1 MLIVAIYNPNT
12 FRFWKSSAAFQLQ
25 RTSCRKLPQ
34 QVQPRRVLRARRLP
48 WHCINSRINV
58 NLGIKSQYLFVKV
71 SRWFREYFINF
82 SLFLVL
88 LSTLPMRAD
97 GFCGGNGIKKKKN
110 PQQVLGSRN
119 LPTIMLGQ
127 LQAQKKKLW
136 NPIYVL
142 ALSPLLHTKFIL
154 NDTNIH
160 DFLLLNVEIVLR
172 SA

>member
-1 MLIVAIYNPNT
+1 MNQIFIFYFNSPSSENQRELDIMLIVAIYNPNT

-97 GFCGGNGIKKKKN
+97 GFCGGNGIKKKKI
-110 PQQVLGSRN
+110 PSRF
-119 LPTIMLGQ
+119 
-127 LQAQKKKLW
+127 
-136 NPIYVL
+136 L
-142 ALSPLLHTKFIL
+142 A
-154 NDTNIH
+154 
-160 DFLLLNVEIVLR
+160 VETFQP
-172 SA
+172 